1 MSSMSGI
8 WSVLR
13 FVVIT
18 KQCKDVSN
26 QGGTACERPWL
37 SDAELDEARFS
48 FNDTRSVGSA
58 TSFVVLT
65 A

>member
-1 MSSMSGI
+1 M
-8 WSVLR
+8 LR